1 MPVFTITED
10 EVTRL
15 ALPEYDNGLNEIQNG
30 TFSNWVFN
38 KSGYNSEIYKLIN
51 SGQGDELLE
60 NGIASGSA
68 LFSLKAVAANI
79 TDKPLIEI
87 DEELDEEIVDD
98 FKLELFYDLEESID
112 MEQFI
117 DLLRKSGII
126 LEENEVKRIFDGLD
140 KNNTGTLEYN
150 EVMQFVDYLRDKRT
164 KIQQKKMLGKTTS
177 EKNVVNIDT
186 RYRSKYY
193 NTCSTEFNYEIPEI
207 QKNVMNMRIGSIEL
221 PSTNYTV
228 SSKLGNN
235 TMLIISDA
243 TSKTIEYDVS
253 GSWRLQMQIG
263 DISAEY
269 HYGTIIENT
278 SINVVDVSSAGAPMK
293 VTPDNNNNNWIIEYS
308 DFSYVLTNQQL
319 TENAYVDISYY
330 AHFHGKASG
339 GPGDTY
345 SQFRHGNGG
354 PSYSSHLSYTPTITP
369 ITNVIFTT
377 NGQPNEIASS
387 TSTKTYE
394 QQLALDN
401 LSDVQTSN
409 DLFPRNRNG
418 IQQYQKISTNIT
430 LPHPET
436 NVSMDYSL
444 NHVPGSKQ
452 IDEEITTTNNIQTTT
467 IKTIIKRY
475 YNFIRLRRINW
486 KQLLSNKPH
495 VWNGLDGNC
504 NSDTNKR
511 RVLYSEHG
519 NDYNVFKWLNVFFP
533 RGNPRRTDISFN
545 NLTYLDEYD
554 DISYNQFDLSINYP
568 FDCSMMQE
576 TTTETNVKKE
586 VHLNALQ
593 YINAKDGSSLN
604 GFNPV
609 KCAWLVRIPDGNYD
623 EAWNGNL
630 SRLEKIV
637 NDAINIATPGAID
650 VNGNFA
656 AFKNPKHYDFIN
668 DNTFNKN
675 ILFKD
680 NKQNFLKLNNKNN
693 SFQFQIDRI
702 SKRSAFATSNIMN
715 INNGNQNVITTKIT
729 KVNKF
734 TSREGQSGIR
744 TIFGGLNDWG
754 TGHARYGEPY
764 PEMVALLS
772 KSREPEFVH
781 TSVQR
786 NPELIKMIRFNVKD
800 DGNVDS
806 ETNIQHK
813 LGWVLGFRSAEYLVQ

>member
-15 ALPEYDNGLNEIQNG
+15 ALPDYDNGLNEIQNG
-30 TFSNWVFN
+30 TFNGWVFN
-38 KSGYNSEIYKLIN
+38 KSGYNSEISKLIGGN
-51 SGQGDELLE
+51 AGTELLF
-60 NGIASGSA
+60 NGIDSGSA
-68 LFSLKAVAANI
+68 LSSIKAIENNLI
-79 TDKPLIEI
+79 FEPSIEI
-87 DEELDEEIVDD
+87 VEELAEEIIDD
-98 FKLELFYDLEESID
+98 FDLELLYDFEESDIID
-112 MEQFI
+112 VERFME
-117 DLLRKSGII
+117 LLRNSGII
-126 LEENEVKRIFDGLD
+126 LEEIKVKRIFDGLD

-150 EVMQFVDYLRDKRT
+150 EINEFVNYLRDKRT
-164 KIQQKKMLGKTTS
+164 KLQRKKMLEKTTS

-193 NTCSTEFNYEIPEI
+193 NTSSTDFNYEIPAV
-207 QKNVMNMRIGSIEL
+207 QKNVINMRIGSIEL
-221 PSTNYTV
+221 PTTNYTV

-253 GSWRLQMQIG
+253 GSWRFKTQIG

-269 HYGTIIENT
+269 NYGTIIENT
-278 SINVVDVSSAGAPMK
+278 SINVVDVSSAGAPLK
-293 VTPDNNNNNWIIEYS
+293 VTPHNNNWKIEYY
-308 DFSYVLTNQQL
+308 DFSYVLTQQQL
-319 TENAYVDISYY
+319 TEDSYTDISYY
-330 AHFHGKASG
+330 AHFHGKGSG

-377 NGQPNEIASS
+377 NEQPNEITSS

-401 LSDVQTSN
+401 LSDVQTKN
-409 DLFPRNRNG
+409 DLLARTRNDIG
-418 IQQYQKISTNIT
+418 QYRKISTNIK

-436 NVSMDYSL
+436 NELMDYSL

-452 IDEEITTTNNIQTTT
+452 IDVEITTINNIQTTT
-467 IKTIIKRY
+467 TKTIINRY
-475 YNFIRLRRINW
+475 YNFIRLRRMNW
-486 KQLLSNKPH
+486 RELASKKPF
-495 VWNGLDGNC
+495 VWNGLDGNH
-504 NSDTNKR
+504 NDNINKR
-511 RVLYSEHG
+511 RVLYSEQS
-519 NDYNVFKWLNVFFP
+519 NDIHSVFKFLNVYSP

-545 NLTYLDEYD
+545 NLKYLDEYND
-554 DISYNQFDLSINYP
+554 QSYNEFDTTIKYP
-568 FDCSMMQE
+568 FDCSMMYE
-576 TTTETNVKKE
+576 TTTDSNVKKE

-593 YINAKDGSSLN
+593 YINAKDGSTLN

-623 EAWNGNL
+623 EAWNGKL

-637 NDAINIATPGAID
+637 NDSINVATPGAID

-668 DNTFNKN
+668 DNTFKKN

-680 NKQNFLKLNNKNN
+680 NENNYLKLNNFN

-702 SKRSAFATSNIMN
+702 SKRSTFATSNIMN
-715 INNGNQNVITTKIT
+715 INNKNQHVITTKIT

-734 TSREGQSGIR
+734 TLREGQSGLR
-744 TIFGGLNDWG
+744 TLFGGAGDWG
-754 TGHARYGEPY
+754 AGHPRYGEPY
-764 PEMVALLS
+764 PEMLALLS
-772 KSREPEFVH
+772 NSREPKFVH
-781 TSVQR
+781 RSFQR

-800 DGNVDS
+800 DGSVDN